1 MATPHDT
8 STKENSLATFL
19 APGVV
24 PQDLPDLFPLLA
36 ARPLLAAFTA
46 LFHGGEEAV
55 IARLLVLREIGG
67 RADAPQWTP
76 AELEARFAYIDPVK
90 LGTILNR
97 LRDHELLVWE
107 ADRRYYQLSPIGRMA
122 LAALD
127 QLLKFSS
134 EEDAE
139 LGYITSQIA
148 AGAATGRVSPEVL
161 RHLLARLAELE
172 EEFSAAVR
180 SGSEFKLTQA
190 RGKLQSVWQWMEK
203 GTEIMKNL
211 GADGLPDDASWRVA
225 QEIGARQ
232 SRIMRMEGVFQ
243 RELSKIARQ
252 QVHLS
257 QGGLT
262 SGELAGWL
270 REQSLERLAAFAAGM
285 ARIVPEPA
293 FVLPDVMLDGAE
305 FELCERVRASAK
317 SSVLPPPAD
326 TEETRE
332 YTAELPPELPRLAA
346 LLAALDA
353 PAKISDMVVG
363 GGYRSAAYRFSLL
376 PLIGEPIADPDLA
389 ALAGLTLGMEWD
401 ESDPTDNALEM
412 VSRDEVAAISPG
424 RLIPQSP

>member
-1 MATPHDT
+1 MNHNRLRDTHTATEET
-8 STKENSLATFL
+8 SLANFL

-46 LFHGGEEAV
+46 LFHGGEDAV

-76 AELEARFAYIDPVK
+76 AELEARFAYIDPIK
-90 LGTILNR
+90 LDTILKR

-107 ADRRYYQLSPIGRMA
+107 SDRRYYQLPPVGRMA

-127 QLLKFSS
+127 QLLKFSA
-134 EEDAE
+134 EDDAE

-172 EEFSAAVR
+172 EEFAAAVR

-203 GTEIMKNL
+203 GTDIMKNL

-262 SGELAGWL
+262 SGEQFHRRHG
-270 REQSLERLAAFAAGM
+270 S
-285 ARIVPEPA
+285 
-293 FVLPDVMLDGAE
+293 AE
-305 FELCERVRASAK
+305 KAHASRGFPQK
-317 SSVLPPPAD
+317 N
-326 TEETRE
+326 
-332 YTAELPPELPRLAA
+332 
-346 LLAALDA
+346 
-353 PAKISDMVVG
+353 
-363 GGYRSAAYRFSLL
+363 
-376 PLIGEPIADPDLA
+376 
-389 ALAGLTLGMEWD
+389 GL
-401 ESDPTDNALEM
+401 
-412 VSRDEVAAISPG
+412 V
-424 RLIPQSP
+424 